1 MIAPP
6 APPQQ
11 EATRHRQSD
20 HPRASTPPREPS
32 GAPRARGSARLRST
46 GSHLGPL
53 PVVNLVVLEI
63 GLALGLALLTVDT
76 ALWWVALV
84 MLLVG
89 VPLALGRWHDRWLV
103 QWIGVTAGY
112 LVRSHGRSVTGPDP
126 ASAGN
131 PRQPTVGSDDPQVAL
146 LRLLL
151 PDLTVAHGADH
162 QREPLGLVWHRNTWT
177 AVLEVDAAPSMIT
190 PVGGAASLPLS
201 ALASCLEHRGVVL
214 DALQV
219 IWHCYPGSTAL
230 PSSSPALR
238 SYLEVLGPLP
248 VAARRTTWVAVRLD
262 PRRCPTAVT
271 ERGGGVTGCHRAL
284 IGALARV
291 RSDLEAR
298 GVSTRPLDA
307 DQLVRAGIS
316 AAELSAVAG
325 TGQPVTLNEGWTAVT
340 AAGVGHASYAITG
353 WGTRGATHNL
363 NALTGVRALSTTLSL
378 TLSPGADGGEVG
390 LRGLVRVSARNPTE
404 LEAADGRLQAVSQ
417 RLGVTL
423 RPLRGLQVAGLAATL
438 PLGAPR

>member
-1 MIAPP
+1 MTAAP
-6 APPQQ
+6 AQQ
-11 EATRHRQSD
+11 EATHRQSD
-20 HPRASTPPREPS
+20 QPRASTPLRESS
-32 GAPRARGSARLRST
+32 GAPRARCSARLRST
-46 GSHLGPL
+46 GSRLGAL
-53 PVVNLVVLEI
+53 PVVNLIVLEI
-63 GLALGLALLTVDT
+63 GLALGLALLAVDT
-76 ALWWVALV
+76 ALWWAALV
-84 MLLVG
+84 MLLVA

-103 QWIGVTAGY
+103 QWIQVTAGY
-112 LVRSHGRSVTGPDP
+112 LVRSHGRSVTGLDP
-126 ASAGN
+126 AAAGT
-131 PRQPTVGSDDPQVAL
+131 PQPPALGSDDPRVAL

-151 PDLTVAHGADH
+151 PDLTIAHGADH
-162 QREPLGLVWHRNTWT
+162 EREPLGLVWHRNTWT

-190 PVGGAASLPLS
+190 PVGGAPSLPLS
-201 ALASCLEHRGVVL
+201 ALAPCLEHRGVVL
-214 DALQV
+214 DAIQV
-219 IWHCYPGSTAL
+219 IWHCYPGSAAL

-248 VAARRTTWVAVRLD
+248 VAARRTTWIAVRLD
-262 PRRCPTAVT
+262 PRRCPTAVA

-353 WGTRGATHNL
+353 WGTRSATHNL

-378 TLSPGADGGEVG
+378 TLSPGAEGGEVG

-404 LEAADGRLQAVSQ
+404 LEAADGRLQAVSR